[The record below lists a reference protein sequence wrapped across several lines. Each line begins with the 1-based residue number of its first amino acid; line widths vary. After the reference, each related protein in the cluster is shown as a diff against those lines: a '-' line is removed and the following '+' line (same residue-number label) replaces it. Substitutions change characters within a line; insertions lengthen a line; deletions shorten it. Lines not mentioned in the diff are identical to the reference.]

1 MATWLIRRTVQAFF
15 VVLAMTA
22 IVFVGLNV
30 VGDPVQTFAPPEA
43 TLAELEQIR
52 AHLGLDRPLWEQYLR
67 FLNGL
72 VQGDLGRSFVY
83 NQPALQLVLSRV
95 PATFELAATAMLIS
109 IVLGISLGIYCG
121 LRPNGIAARTIMAAS
136 IFGFSL
142 PTFWVGI
149 VLIMYFSVS
158 LGWLPSGGRGETV
171 EVWGLEWSFLTR
183 DGLAHLLLPAIN
195 LALFKISL
203 LLRMTRAIMRET
215 LPKDFVK
222 FARAKGLSNTR
233 ILTVH
238 VMKNIMIPII
248 TIIGLELGSVV
259 AFAVVTETIFA
270 WPGMGKLI
278 IDSINVL
285 DRPVIVAYL
294 IVIVLLFVVLNLL
307 VDIAYAI
314 LDPRVRLGV
323 TT

>member
-15 VVLAMTA
+15 VVLAMTV

-43 TLAELEQIR
+43 TLADLEQIR

-67 FLNGL
+67 FLNGV

-121 LRPNGIAARTIMAAS
+121 LRPNGVAARTIMAAS

-149 VLIMYFSVS
+149 VLIMYFSVT
-158 LGWLPSGGRGETV
+158 LGWLPSGGRGQTV